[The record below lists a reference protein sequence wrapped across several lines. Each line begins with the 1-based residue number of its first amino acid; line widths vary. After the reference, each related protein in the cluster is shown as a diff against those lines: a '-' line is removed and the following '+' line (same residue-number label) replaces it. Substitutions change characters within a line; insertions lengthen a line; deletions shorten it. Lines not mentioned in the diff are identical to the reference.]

1 MPEIDSFLS
10 FSNKKNIGIINRS
23 SQQNTFNFLYYII
36 ANVCISYHNKK
47 ENKKDGGKT
56 ILIDAGSGN
65 NLQFLYLN
73 LVNRSFSLS
82 NSTMLVN
89 IDNILDNIIVARA
102 FTFYQ
107 LANIIIK
114 EIPKIIQKLDNRLQI
129 IVLDLL
135 DTLSLS
141 SSLSSSSFSYFHK
154 KNGEET
160 GGLIYNNSFQNNLK
174 LLEEVIDGLI
184 QISKGYFVIVSI
196 NDKNKLFD
204 NNNNSNNSNNVFSK
218 FQNAIEINI
227 SNNKSTKKMGRNND
241 TDLVQIKINSKDNNI
256 NKVVPI
262 KESSILSTRTAAAK
276 KITKYGK

>member
-1 MPEIDSFLS
+1 MPSSSNITKKEPDQDQELKEIEEEFDDMYPYTKESSKENLTYFVSAFDELQEQKRKLFGIPEIDNFLS
-10 FSNKKNIGIINRS
+10 FSDKKNIGIINRS

-56 ILIDAGSGN
+56 ILIDAGSEN

-73 LVNRSFSLS
+73 LVNRSLSLS
-82 NSTMLVN
+82 ADNTMLVN

-141 SSLSSSSFSYFHK
+141 SSSSSSFSYFHK

-174 LLEEVIDGLI
+174 LLEEVIYRLTYV
-184 QISKGYFVIVSI
+184 SKH
-196 NDKNKLFD
+196 
-204 NNNNSNNSNNVFSK
+204 
-218 FQNAIEINI
+218 
-227 SNNKSTKKMGRNND
+227 
-241 TDLVQIKINSKDNNI
+241 LVINS
-256 NKVVPI
+256 
-262 KESSILSTRTAAAK
+262 SSH
-276 KITKYGK
+276 